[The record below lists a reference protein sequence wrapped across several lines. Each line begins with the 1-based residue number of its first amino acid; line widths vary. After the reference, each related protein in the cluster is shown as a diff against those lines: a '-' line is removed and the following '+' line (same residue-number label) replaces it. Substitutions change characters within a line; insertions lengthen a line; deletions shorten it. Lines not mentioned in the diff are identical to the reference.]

1 MDVRLNVNGFDVNAH
16 FDDESVH
23 SVLLPLLRELTQRQK
38 KANRR
43 LVALLAA
50 PPGAGK
56 STLAA
61 ALEQLSRAEPDL
73 TPVQALGMD
82 GFHFHQ
88 DYILTHSILRDGEKI
103 PMRRIKGAP
112 ESFDVQKLRGA
123 LEEVQSPH
131 ALWPYYD
138 RRLHD
143 VVEDAIE
150 ITAPILLAEGNW
162 LLLDSPQWRDL
173 PADFRIFID
182 AEEHL
187 LRGRLIQRKQRG
199 GASHAEAE
207 SHFARCDGPNI
218 RLCREKH
225 IPADLI
231 LTMTADGTYL
241 KGA

>member
-23 SVLLPLLRELTQRQK
+23 SVLLPLLRELTKRQK

-61 ALEQLSRAEPDL
+61 ALEQLSRAESDL

-88 DYILTHSILRDGEKI
+88 DYILSHSIFRNGEEI
-103 PMRRIKGAP
+103 PMHRIKGAP
-112 ESFDVQKLRGA
+112 ESFDVQKLRRA
-123 LEEVQSPH
+123 LEEIQSP
-131 ALWPYYD
+131 AARWPYYD

-143 VVEDAIE
+143 VVEDAVE

-162 LLLDSPQWRDL
+162 LLLDAPQWHDL

-182 AEEHL
+182 AEKAL
-187 LRGRLIQRKQRG
+187 LRNRLIARKQRG

-207 SHFARCDGPNI
+207 SHFAQCDGPNI